1 MPAENY
7 QPQINLDGLDTAF
20 EPKRRRKMFFALVLL
35 LTSLALVVLKYR
47 EFWSGTLNLEEE
59 ANQTTSQTSNG
70 TQQHAKRVT
79 AKKAAARQRT
89 TPLSGEQK
97 AESPPSQE
105 VALAPLRVDV
115 TYASGQHQIL
125 LARNSSVLVELHHNP
140 KESAEMSVGATP
152 SVGGSQAG
160 RMTADEHVSFSPQT
174 VELVARPV
182 EPNYPLLAQQ
192 THVQGSVVL
201 QAKIDKDGSVKS
213 LQVVSGPDILTSAAV
228 EAVKQWRFKPHYET
242 GVAVATETRITVNFI
257 ISTP

>member
-47 EFWSGTLNLEEE
+47 EFWSATLSLEEE
-59 ANQTTSQTSNG
+59 ANQTTPQTSNG

-89 TPLSGEQK
+89 TTLSGEQM
-97 AESPPSQE
+97 AVSAPSQE

-115 TYASGQHQIL
+115 TYASGQHQVL
-125 LARNSSVLVELHHNP
+125 LARNSSVLVELQHNP
-140 KESAEMSVGATP
+140 KESAAMSVGATP

-160 RMTADEHVSFSPQT
+160 VMTADERVSFSPQT
-174 VELVARPV
+174 AELVMRPV
-182 EPNYPLLAQQ
+182 EPTYPLLAQQ

-201 QAKIDKDGSVKS
+201 QARIDKNGIVKS
-213 LQVVSGPDILTSAAV
+213 LQVISGPDILTTAAL

-242 GVAVATETRITVNFI
+242 GVAVATETRITVNFT

>member
-7 QPQINLDGLDTAF
+7 QPQINLDGLDSGF
-20 EPKRRRKMFFALVLL
+20 EPNRRRKMFFALVLL

-47 EFWSGTLNLEEE
+47 QFWSGALNLEEE

-79 AKKAAARQRT
+79 AKKAATRQRT
-89 TPLSGEQK
+89 TALSGEQM
-97 AESPPSQE
+97 ESSAPPQE

-125 LARNSSVLVELHHNP
+125 RARNSSVLVELQHDP
-140 KESAEMSVGATP
+140 KSAAMSVAATP
-152 SVGGSQAG
+152 SVGGSDAG
-160 RMTADEHVSFSPQT
+160 LMTADERVSFSPQT
-174 VELVARPV
+174 AELVMHPV
-182 EPNYPLLAQQ
+182 QPTYPLLAQQ

-242 GVAVATETRITVNFI
+242 GVAVATETRITVNFT